1 MSWSSGLSR
10 DGDSLCCARLR
21 QLRARSDGA
30 RHLSQHLGVQG
41 AVPEA
46 GTCQIHCEGGYQS
59 HSGAD
64 HGAVLDYHLFTVF
77 FLTGREK
84 FAHCWNNSSTG
95 LLLFFFFFLTA
106 AYLSFAFPAVP
117 KEAFASLSAH
127 PKCVNVEARLLT
139 DNETV
144 LGSMRGARCVVQLPH
159 LSARR
164 MQSLFSYPNSELA
177 EGWQEE
183 NVSDDRG

>member
-1 MSWSSGLSR
+1 MSWSSGLSC
-10 DGDSLCCARLR
+10 DGDSLCCARRR

-46 GTCQIHCEGGYQS
+46 GRCRIHCEGGYQS

-64 HGAVLDYHLFTVF
+64 HGAALDYHLFTVF
-77 FLTGREK
+77 TGREK
-84 FAHCWNNSSTG
+84 FAHRWNNSATG
-95 LLLFFFFFLTA
+95 LFFLFLFFLTA
-106 AYLSFAFPAVP
+106 AYFSSVFPAVP
-117 KEAFASLSAH
+117 KEAFSSLSAH

-144 LGSMRGARCVVQLPH
+144 LGSIQGPRCVVQLLH
-159 LSARR
+159 LSAGH
-164 MQSLFSYPNSELA
+164 MQSPFSYTNPELA
-177 EGWQEE
+177 EGW
-183 NVSDDRG
+183 